1 MKLLQTI
8 LKTTFPTAAVLLLLP
23 VTGLADTIFRSD
35 GPPIEDC
42 KVQRETFNEVEY
54 KSDSGSKKTIA
65 SDKVVRIVHEKV
77 PRLLDSARAALADSD
92 FATALGDIELYVDG
106 VLSSEKGDRKYPWAP
121 AYAMFRLIELYSS
134 VGDPQGMIEAADQL
148 IEKAPESL
156 YVPIAYLAKADALAD
171 TKKTEAANKALQDLL
186 ALATE
191 KNLSARWKLETEL
204 SLALLD
210 TKVKG
215 DKLRTKLET
224 LSKQAEDYPTVL
236 NRAKLAE
243 AESFLLE
250 KEFTA
255 AESILTRTI
264 DSGRAGERTM
274 AGAYTGLGDCQ
285 FQRAVDLF
293 KTDKKA
299 EAEALLEDAVLSY
312 MRVVQVYEAQSR
324 YVAKAMFFAGRAF
337 DQFQQPEIKQRAKL
351 MYREVVRQ
359 FPESSWAQE
368 ARDFL

>member
-1 MKLLQTI
+1 MKLLQTT
-8 LKTTFPTAAVLLLLP
+8 LQATLPLAALFLFSAN
-23 VTGLADTIFRSD
+23 GLADTIFRSD

-42 KVQRETFNEVEY
+42 KVQRENLETVNY
-54 KSDSGSKKTIA
+54 RDDSGSKKTIA

-77 PRLLDSARAALADSD
+77 PKLLDSARAALADSD
-92 FATALGDIELYVDG
+92 FATAIGDLELYVDG
-106 VLSSEKGDRKYPWAP
+106 VLSSDKGDRKHPWAP
-121 AYAMFRLIELYSS
+121 AYAMFRLIELYGS
-134 VGDPQGMIEAADQL
+134 VGDASGLVEAADML
-148 IEKAPESL
+148 IEKASDSL

-171 TKKTEAANKALQDLL
+171 SNKKEEAGKALQDLL
-186 ALATE
+186 TLAGE
-191 KNLSARWKLETEL
+191 KSLSARWTLEAEL
-204 SLALLD
+204 SLALIDAKL
-210 TKVKG
+210 KG
-215 DKLRTKLET
+215 DKLRKKLET
-224 LSKQAEDYPTVL
+224 LSKQAEAYPTVL

-250 KEFTA
+250 KEFSA

-264 DSGRAGERTM
+264 DSGKAGERTM

-293 KTDKKA
+293 KAEKKE
-299 EAEALLEDAVLSY
+299 EAEELLETAVLSY
-312 MRVVQVYEAQSR
+312 MRVVQVYEGQSR

-337 DQFQQPEIKQRAKL
+337 DQFQSPEIKSRAKR

-359 FPESSWAQE
+359 FPESSWAKE